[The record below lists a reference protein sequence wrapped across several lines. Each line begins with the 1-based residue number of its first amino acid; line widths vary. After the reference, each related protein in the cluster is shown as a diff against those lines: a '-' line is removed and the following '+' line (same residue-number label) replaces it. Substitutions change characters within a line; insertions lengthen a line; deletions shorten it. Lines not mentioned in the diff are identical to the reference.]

1 MFVGRVQL
9 LAALN
14 GIRDYTI
21 SPAETD
27 TPRDHGPMKQA
38 NFIKPAIET
47 KSEAGRLRRREKT

>member
-1 MFVGRVQL
+1 MQL